1 MHYGDCMSIRV
12 ANRYIP
18 ARVELDTHWYVFI
31 DDLKFRLHPKE
42 QYVKIEVSYID
53 SVSSKR
59 I

>member
-1 MHYGDCMSIRV
+1 MSIRV